1 MKQLLIPLRKV
12 IAIFLTFYFFLA
24 TLSVRSD
31 NIAPLDEERLRLH
44 LTVISDIH
52 TEGNN
57 IPRFKINAR
66 SLKNLGSVKDVTD
79 ALVLLGDN
87 TMNGQAGESLLC
99 YGMLETVNP
108 IKPYYTAMGNHDVGN
123 GDESNGSFE
132 KLRERQLGYLQ
143 AFVDKD
149 LEELYYSKTVNGYS
163 LIIPAPDSEESAA
176 RTLSD
181 KQLDW
186 LEAQLDAAAETGKP
200 IFVFNHYPASRIGQ
214 GHDRYAALVTKY
226 PNTFVIVGHMHY
238 YIRFGRLYGAHVTPE
253 IWVPCL
259 SMMDENG
266 EANDKT
272 GLGYLL
278 EVYDDEVVFRGMNFY
293 EGRLTDV
300 EQRYA
305 LQTPQAEEPEIPPAI
320 GF

>member
-1 MKQLLIPLRKV
+1 MAV
-12 IAIFLTFYFFLA
+12 FLTGDTHGEIDFAKVKAFA
-24 TLSVRSD
+24 QVAGTLTRD
-31 NIAPLDEERLRLH
+31 DH
-44 LTVISDIH
+44 LVI
-52 TEGNN
+52 
-57 IPRFKINAR
+57 
-66 SLKNLGSVKDVTD
+66 
-79 ALVLLGDN
+79 LGDFGLVWSDPP
-87 TMNGQAGESLLC
+87 TDGERS
-99 YGMLETVNP
+99 
-108 IKPYYTAMGNHDVGN
+108 H
-123 GDESNGSFE
+123 
-132 KLRERQLGYLQ
+132 
-143 AFVDKD
+143 
-149 LEELYYSKTVNGYS
+149 
-163 LIIPAPDSEESAA
+163 
-176 RTLSD
+176 
-181 KQLDW
+181 LDW

>member
-1 MKQLLIPLRKV
+1 MKKLLIPLRKV
-12 IAIFLTFYFFLA
+12 FAVFLASYFFLA
-24 TLSVRSD
+24 TLSIKPD
-31 NIAPLDEERLRLH
+31 KIAPLDKETLRLH

-57 IPRFKINAR
+57 IPRFKINTR
-66 SLKNLGSVKDVTD
+66 SLKGLGSVKDVTD

-87 TMNGQAGESLLC
+87 TMNGQVGESLLC

-108 IKPYYTAMGNHDVGN
+108 IKPYYTAMGNHDLGN
-123 GDESNGSFE
+123 DDESNGSFS
-132 KLRERQLGYLQ
+132 KLRERQLDFLNT
-143 AFVDKD
+143 FVDQS
-149 LEELYYSKTVNGYS
+149 LEELYYSKTVNGYT
-163 LIIPAPDSEESAA
+163 LIILAPDSAESTD

-186 LEAQLDAAAETGKP
+186 LEAQLDAAAEADKP
-200 IFVFNHYPASRIGQ
+200 IFVFNHYPASHIGQ
-214 GHDRYAALVTKY
+214 GRDRYTALVTKY

-238 YIRFGRLYGAHVTPE
+238 YIRFGRLYGEHVTPE

-259 SMMDENG
+259 SMLEDG
-266 EANDKT
+266 EPTEKT
-272 GLGYLL
+272 GLGYLM
-278 EVYDDEVVFRGMNFY
+278 EVYDDAVVFRGVNFY

-300 EQRYA
+300 EQRYE
-305 LQTPQAEEPEIPPAI
+305 LQTPQEEPPEIVPVI